1 MEQHDGGAR
10 SLPPHHKKLM
20 AFTSAESDEAINL
33 NERQAAKFLGIGA
46 RTLWQLR
53 RDGSVPYV
61 RFGRTVRYPKPLLT
75 KWLLERAQAVCAA
88 AADGSEGSAVAMDQD
103 CAVGSK
109 TPCSQK
115 LEYGKAVPTHG

>member
-1 MEQHDGGAR
+1 MEENNRGVRGQPLRQRKPTTLAGVEG
-10 SLPPHHKKLM
+10 
-20 AFTSAESDEAINL
+20 DEAINL

-88 AADGSEGSAVAMDQD
+88 AADGGEGSAVATDQD

>member
-1 MEQHDGGAR
+1 MEENNRGVRGQPLRQRKPTTLTGVEG
-10 SLPPHHKKLM
+10 
-20 AFTSAESDEAINL
+20 DEAINL

-75 KWLLERAQAVCAA
+75 KWLLERAQAECAA
-88 AADGSEGSAVAMDQD
+88 AVDGRTDSAVATVPDR
-103 CAVGSK
+103 AVGSES
-109 TPCSQK
+109 PCSPT

>member
-1 MEQHDGGAR
+1 MERHDGDTR
-10 SLPPHHKKLM
+10 SLRSHDNRPM
-20 AFTSAESDEAINL
+20 ALTSAEGDGAINL

-75 KWLLERAQAVCAA
+75 KWLLERAQAVYAA
-88 AADGSEGSAVAMDQD
+88 AADGSEGSAVATDQD
-103 CAVGSK
+103 SAVGSK
-109 TPCSQK
+109 TSCSKK
-115 LEYGKAVPTHG
+115 LEYGKVAPTHG